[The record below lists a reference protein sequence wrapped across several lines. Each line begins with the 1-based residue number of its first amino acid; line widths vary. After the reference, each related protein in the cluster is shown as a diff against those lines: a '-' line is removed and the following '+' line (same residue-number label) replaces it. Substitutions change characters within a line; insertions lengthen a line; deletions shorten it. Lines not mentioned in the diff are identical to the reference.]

1 MLLVWLFA
9 AANITFFLQS
19 SIEDTA
25 DVANVANTAVTH
37 NLPDLLNV
45 DHLMATNATIQ
56 IAGLSV
62 RSLHAYIGINIII
75 AILLTA
81 LLAMAIAIIDMRNM
95 QARRS
100 RH

>member
-25 DVANVANTAVTH
+25 NVANTAVTH
-37 NLPDLLNV
+37 NLSDLLNV
-45 DHLMATNATIQ
+45 DHLMSTRATIQ

-81 LLAMAIAIIDMRNM
+81 LLAMAIAIIDLRNM